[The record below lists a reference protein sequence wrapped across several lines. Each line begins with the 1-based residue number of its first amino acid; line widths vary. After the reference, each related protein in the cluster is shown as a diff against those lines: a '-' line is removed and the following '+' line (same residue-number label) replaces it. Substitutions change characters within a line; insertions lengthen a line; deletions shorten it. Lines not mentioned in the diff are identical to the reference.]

1 MLVNIEMPKYNS
13 SYIQNN
19 ASQNE
24 IISNREIV
32 STVKF
37 SIGDDKPDYI
47 KTFKLVPL
55 KGNIAQVIEIDNF
68 DPKAKKVKIKEI
80 TMTENKHNITPTA
93 RNYNKYTN
101 IFILIDIRIGKS
113 NGKKEKKK

>member
-19 ASQNE
+19 ARQNE

-68 DPKAKKVKIKEI
+68 DPKAKRVKI
-80 TMTENKHNITPTA
+80 
-93 RNYNKYTN
+93 
-101 IFILIDIRIGKS
+101 
-113 NGKKEKKK
+113 